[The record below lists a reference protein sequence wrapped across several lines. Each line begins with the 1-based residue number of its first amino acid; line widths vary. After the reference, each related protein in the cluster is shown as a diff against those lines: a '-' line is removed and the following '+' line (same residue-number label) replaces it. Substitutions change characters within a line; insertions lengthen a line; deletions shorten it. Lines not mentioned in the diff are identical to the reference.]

1 MDQPE
6 LFTCPT
12 KERSPLSDFQDIAL
26 HDPSVLE
33 SVLRSK
39 KMAPYAGVDEA
50 GRGPLAGPVV
60 ACACV
65 LPKKFSLPGL
75 TDSKQLSEEQLESY
89 YTELV
94 RYPGID
100 FSVAVV
106 DHEVIDR
113 VNILQA
119 TFQAMR
125 QALSSLKVRPCL
137 AIIDGSLAPL
147 GTVPCVTVVKGDVYC
162 LSVSAASVIAKVT
175 RDRLLKEYDALWPQ
189 YGFASHKGYGTPAHL
204 EKLRLYGP
212 CPIHR
217 KSFAPVQVLVA
228 PEQLAFP
235 FFKDDLQFKVR
246 IDLPRTEKMR
256 KRKDAKS

>member
-6 LFTCPT
+6 LFSAIT
-12 KERSPLSDFQDIAL
+12 KENSPHAELKEIASQDPA
-26 HDPSVLE
+26 VLE
-33 SVLRSK
+33 GVLRAK
-39 KMAPYAGVDEA
+39 RIVPFAGVDEA

-65 LPKKFSLPGL
+65 LPKNFSLPGL
-75 TDSKQLSEEQLESY
+75 TDSKQLTDEQLETY
-89 YTELV
+89 YTDLV

-100 FSVAVV
+100 FAVSVV

-113 VNILQA
+113 INILQA

-125 QALSSLKVRPCL
+125 NAIESLKSKPVL
-137 AIIDGSLAPL
+137 AIIDGSLSPM
-147 GTVPCVTVVKGDVYC
+147 GTIPCLTVVKGDVFC
-162 LSVSAASVIAKVT
+162 PSVSAASIIAKVT
-175 RDRLLKEYDALWPQ
+175 RDRLLKEYDTMWPE
-189 YGFASHKGYGTPAHL
+189 YGFASHKGYGTPSHL
-204 EKLRLYGP
+204 EKLQLFGP

-235 FFKDDLQFKVR
+235 FFQNNSKIKLKVD
-246 IDLPRTEKMR
+246 ISKSKKKRTSQK
-256 KRKDAKS
+256 